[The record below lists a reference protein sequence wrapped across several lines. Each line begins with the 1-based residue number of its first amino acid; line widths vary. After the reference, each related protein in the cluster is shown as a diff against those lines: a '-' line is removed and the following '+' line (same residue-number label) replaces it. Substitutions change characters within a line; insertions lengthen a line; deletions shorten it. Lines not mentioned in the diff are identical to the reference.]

1 MCWNVFPAILDWPC
15 RSTPSPA
22 DGFEEMLLS
31 WPSHTHSLQQRPGG
45 LTSWGL
51 GQLSAGLC
59 RSSLHRGTQ
68 VTPPPRQWQSW
79 AQEGWNTCPSS
90 SFLPFITQPSSF
102 WPAHSTRRLT
112 SSLLCQVWGWVMG
125 NGSDRWRTVRS
136 LASNSQVNN
145 VAVTAISLL
154 ICFIKKRKKKLKE
167 VSVPN
172 GFLGNQDE

>member
-1 MCWNVFPAILDWPC
+1 MHQCCVQICCCLFNLYLMLLVFQWLWTAWLVAAVFTLAGNVFPAILVWPF

-112 SSLLCQVWGWVMG
+112 
-125 NGSDRWRTVRS
+125 
-136 LASNSQVNN
+136 
-145 VAVTAISLL
+145 
-154 ICFIKKRKKKLKE
+154 
-167 VSVPN
+167 
-172 GFLGNQDE
+172 